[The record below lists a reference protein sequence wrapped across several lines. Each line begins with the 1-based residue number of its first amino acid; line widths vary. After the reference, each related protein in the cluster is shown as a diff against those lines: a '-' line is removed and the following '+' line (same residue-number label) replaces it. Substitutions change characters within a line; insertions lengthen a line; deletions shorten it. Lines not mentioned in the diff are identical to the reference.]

1 MYTTN
6 LWIEFYTYCKLTSF
20 VVSSTFKSTDF
31 LVITRK
37 YVHFAFYKRKN
48 SSSSM
53 LSFKIETR
61 SCKAKLY
68 VTDHFRNQNSLNVD
82 VMKFRWFLD
91 IIFSNHKVTDFE
103 INSYNSFYYAQP
115 IDFKRCEDS
124 RYTNPN
130 VSLILISVGQNN
142 FKNTS

>member
-1 MYTTN
+1 
-6 LWIEFYTYCKLTSF
+6 
-20 VVSSTFKSTDF
+20 
-31 LVITRK
+31 
-37 YVHFAFYKRKN
+37 
-48 SSSSM
+48 M

-103 INSYNSFYYAQP
+103 ISSYNSVFAPAQQIFLKNAKIVDIP
-115 IDFKRCEDS
+115 I
-124 RYTNPN
+124 PM
-130 VSLILISVGQNN
+130 
-142 FKNTS
+142 

>member
-1 MYTTN
+1 MYI
-6 LWIEFYTYCKLTSF
+6 LP
-20 VVSSTFKSTDF
+20 STKE
-31 LVITRK
+31 
-37 YVHFAFYKRKN
+37 KN

-61 SCKAKLY
+61 SCKPNLY

-103 INSYNSFYYAQP
+103 INSYNSFYYAQH

-130 VSLILISVGQNN
+130 VSLILISVGQNDSKIPHN
-142 FKNTS
+142 AFVECFSFSGKHLYER